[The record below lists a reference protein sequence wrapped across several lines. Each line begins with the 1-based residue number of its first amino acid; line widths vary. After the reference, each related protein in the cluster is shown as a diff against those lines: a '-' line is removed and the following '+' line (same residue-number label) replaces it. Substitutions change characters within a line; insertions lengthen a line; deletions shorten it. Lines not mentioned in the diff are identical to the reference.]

1 MRVLFRPLVVRRSR
15 ALLSGLGAA
24 VLVAVLTVAGAAAA
38 TADQV
43 VLHDPAGDVTRTTFG
58 GRSQP
63 APRVRIGDVR
73 RAAVRHGK
81 HAVVVRLRYR
91 ELRRVGAYWLFEVR
105 LRTGTHRY
113 REVRVEATRHHWR
126 GVERTFDQHG
136 RRVACRVRHR
146 IDYDTNVIR
155 ASVPRRC
162 LGTPRTVQLR
172 LLSEHVRRSWAYA
185 YLDNGLSANFE
196 DRSWTAPL
204 RRG

>member
-1 MRVLFRPLVVRRSR
+1 VLFRPLVVRRSR

-126 GVERTFDQHG
+126 GVDRTFDRHG
-136 RRVACRVRHR
+136 RRVACGVRHR
-146 IDYDTNVIR
+146 IDYRRDVVRIQ
-155 ASVPRRC
+155 VPRTC
-162 LGTPRTVQLR
+162 LGTPKRVRATVAGYR
-172 LLSEHVRRSWAYA
+172 A
-185 YLDNGLSANFE
+185 
-196 DRSWTAPL
+196 DRSRSRFYVDDPHDRSPATRGATRWL
-204 RRG
+204 RAG